1 MFLKLSIILNCTN
14 EFPKCLILIY
24 LTIDF
29 SIRDVFWNGIT
40 PIVKN
45 SIYTLSCL
53 AVEKRTEFLVWI
65 QISVS
70 SGNFSLNVFAKI
82 DPICADEIGR
92 NSISAFEHNGYGYL
106 VTSSYDLANLLCLS
120 IYDLKEIE
128 KDKVKLVFSA
138 FYFHSEGL
146 YTIILI

>member
-128 KDKVKLVFSA
+128 RKK
-138 FYFHSEGL
+138 
-146 YTIILI
+146 